1 MGTAK
6 KQTKS
11 LATKDILQDVV
22 LIIAQLDIEERNPR
36 KLYLKAKAVE
46 AVTSWL
52 RAERNIEVMYTRLAP
67 I

>member
-1 MGTAK
+1 MANAQK
-6 KQTKS
+6 KTKTVI
-11 LATKDILQDVV
+11 TKDILQDVV
-22 LIIAQLDIEERNPR
+22 LILAQLDIEERNPR

-52 RAERNIEVMYTRLAP
+52 RAERNAEVAYTRLAP